1 MANPR
6 DLAEQAFALLQNALS
21 ESEAR
26 ASELDE
32 ELRRKRQPKN
42 RVEEQLDVLT
52 HRLENVEAERT
63 RWEQQ
68 AGHLE
73 EIAEAE
79 RVKAAQLKKKLEIAE
94 SGPEK
99 LTKKEI
105 NFWRAK
111 AESIDIEIREYKDRL
126 AGLRRELNE
135 RDAEIQKL
143 QQSAGTAQP
152 PPVDAAP
159 EIPDAAAAEL
169 RRQLEQRDEWLA
181 ELRLELHE
189 VRSAPSLPLEVQ
201 AEVETLRSQ
210 IAGLE
215 RALADAHTQRA
226 TAQSNAARFEHDF
239 VERERALRDATAAG
253 ERARESLAQRE
264 QAIREATATAERARE
279 ALADREQAVR
289 EATAAAERTRE
300 ALAEREHRLVE
311 LTAEVEQLR
320 SREAQQRD
328 DNARSDEQTS
338 ALTREIE
345 ALRATLEQDRQDA
358 AAATM
363 VLRDSLQERD
373 RECQNQRELLATN
386 ETDFRHL
393 RDEIVERD
401 AALDSQQRHL
411 LDTEQAL
418 ADARRELDDQRKDLQ
433 ERDRQIS
440 AAFTDL
446 EHARAT
452 VAANDREL
460 SSLRETLLNSSREL
474 DELRAAKERFEKIC
488 EDAAARATAASNEVA
503 AAREQIAGLE
513 GELKEER
520 EHAES
525 LGELANERREHMTKL
540 QEQLEEA
547 EERYADANWRLGK
560 SLHHERIVKRRKGL
574 VLKLLDALRA
584 KMKANTA
591 LKAGLDGLRTFKA
604 ASEMNQQKLLQ
615 RVDALKTELREA
627 HEAVKRHQGGT
638 AASEELTNAVAR
650 ATALEARLNTQAEL
664 IQSLEA
670 DLKTAKLHH
679 KPGAGDDKGAGE
691 VERLT
696 QELATK
702 NALITRLQADSD
714 DQQKKLA
721 KLRGSE
727 SETMRLKAV
736 TDKDRNEIDAL
747 QREVNQLREALARQA
762 ASAAT
767 QASGGNADLEA
778 KLKEREQSVTRL
790 MGTIKDHEATIKKL
804 TESSDSWK
812 RKYQFLASDS
822 PDSHKNAVEK

>member
-1 MANPR
+1 MSLADPAAGLPPNA
-6 DLAEQAFALLQNALS
+6 AEQLP
-21 ESEAR
+21 
-26 ASELDE
+26 DE
-32 ELRRKRQPKN
+32 VATLKRM
-42 RVEEQLDVLT
+42 V
-52 HRLENVEAERT
+52 
-63 RWEQQ
+63 
-68 AGHLE
+68 
-73 EIAEAE
+73 
-79 RVKAAQLKKKLEIAE
+79 
-94 SGPEK
+94 
-99 LTKKEI
+99 
-105 NFWRAK
+105 
-111 AESIDIEIREYKDRL
+111 
-126 AGLRRELNE
+126 
-135 RDAEIQKL
+135 
-143 QQSAGTAQP
+143 
-152 PPVDAAP
+152 
-159 EIPDAAAAEL
+159 
-169 RRQLEQRDEWLA
+169 
-181 ELRLELHE
+181 LELL
-189 VRSAPSLPLEVQ
+189 ASL
-201 AEVETLRSQ
+201 
-210 IAGLE
+210 
-215 RALADAHTQRA
+215 H
-226 TAQSNAARFEHDF
+226 
-239 VERERALRDATAAG
+239 
-253 ERARESLAQRE
+253 
-264 QAIREATATAERARE
+264 
-279 ALADREQAVR
+279 
-289 EATAAAERTRE
+289 
-300 ALAEREHRLVE
+300 
-311 LTAEVEQLR
+311 
-320 SREAQQRD
+320 
-328 DNARSDEQTS
+328 
-338 ALTREIE
+338 
-345 ALRATLEQDRQDA
+345 
-358 AAATM
+358 
-363 VLRDSLQERD
+363 ERD

-440 AAFTDL
+440 AAFADL

-650 ATALEARLNTQAEL
+650 STALEARLNTQAEL

-679 KPGAGDDKGAGE
+679 KPAVGDDKAAGE

-721 KLRGSE
+721 RVA
-727 SETMRLKAV
+727 ETVRAV
-736 TDKDRNEIDAL
+736 W
-747 QREVNQLREALARQA
+747 
-762 ASAAT
+762 
-767 QASGGNADLEA
+767 GG
-778 KLKEREQSVTRL
+778 
-790 MGTIKDHEATIKKL
+790 
-804 TESSDSWK
+804 
-812 RKYQFLASDS
+812 
-822 PDSHKNAVEK
+822 